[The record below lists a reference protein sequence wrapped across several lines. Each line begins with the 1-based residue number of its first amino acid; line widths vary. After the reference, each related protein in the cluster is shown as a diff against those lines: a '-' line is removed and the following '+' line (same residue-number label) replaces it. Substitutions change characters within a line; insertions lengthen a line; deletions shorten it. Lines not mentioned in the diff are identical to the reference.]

1 MIKCDKEMVKVD
13 GSGLDLL
20 AEIGIIACAI
30 AEPMLEFLPRDVVI
44 TMIHRSVDAG
54 ISMLQKRENSSS
66 EDEQIIREM
75 FELLKKLGGVHDA
88 N

>member
-30 AEPMLEFLPRDVVI
+30 AEPMLEILPRDVVI
-44 TMIHRSVDAG
+44 RMIHQSVDAG
-54 ISMLQKRENSSS
+54 ISMLQKRENSNS

-75 FELLKKLGGVHDA
+75 FELLKKLGGIHDA